1 LRASGRVGGAGTGP
15 VEEKLGIADDL
26 FGLLFVD
33 GEAAEFGAFEH
44 GFDLGG
50 ERLALS
56 SPRGDFIFEIVLGG
70 VAIGS
75 ALDGESGNGKSALR
89 EGAER
94 GVDLFVGLAETE
106 QGFGMGVQAGRQNFG
121 IEHFENDAAGVRID
135 GADAGHAAS
144 GYSSFIHNCVND
156 ALCFS
161 CDTGGV
167 LKPVHGTIQS
177 KAAYRIAPGYDTL
190 PPSQRTVRSTR
201 MKRILIIEDDRDIVE
216 LVRYNLANEGFQV
229 SGINDGASGLSTL
242 KKSPPDLLLLDL
254 MLPKLSGL
262 EICREVRKDESL
274 NRLPILM
281 LTARG
286 DEADRVV
293 GLEMGA
299 DDYVTKPFSPR
310 ELIARVKALLRRAE
324 PPADSPRTIELGK
337 LSIDPAS
344 YRVSCSGKTVPLSTL
359 EFRLLYYLASRPNRV
374 FTRDQLLDAV
384 WGTDRFVTPRSVDVY
399 VRRLR
404 EKIEPDPENPLHLKT
419 VRGAGYLFETR
430 AA

>member
-1 LRASGRVGGAGTGP
+1 MP
-15 VEEKLGIADDL
+15 
-26 FGLLFVD
+26 
-33 GEAAEFGAFEH
+33 
-44 GFDLGG
+44 
-50 ERLALS
+50 
-56 SPRGDFIFEIVLGG
+56 
-70 VAIGS
+70 
-75 ALDGESGNGKSALR
+75 
-89 EGAER
+89 
-94 GVDLFVGLAETE
+94 
-106 QGFGMGVQAGRQNFG
+106 
-121 IEHFENDAAGVRID
+121 
-135 GADAGHAAS
+135 
-144 GYSSFIHNCVND
+144 
-156 ALCFS
+156 
-161 CDTGGV
+161 
-167 LKPVHGTIQS
+167 
-177 KAAYRIAPGYDTL
+177 AYRNAKSYATLAP
-190 PPSQRTVRSTR
+190 SRQAVRPAPFPGDR
-201 MKRILIIEDDRDIVE
+201 KAVQMKKILIIEDDRDIVE

-229 SGINDGASGLSTL
+229 SSSHDGSTGLSTL

-262 EICREVRKDESL
+262 DICREVRKDEAL

-286 DEADRVV
+286 EEADRVV

-324 PPADSPRTIELGK
+324 PPADSPRTIEVGK
-337 LSIDPAS
+337 LAIDPAS
-344 YRVSCSGKTVPLSTL
+344 YRVSHSGKPVPLSTL

-404 EKIEPDPENPLHLKT
+404 EKIETDPENPIHLKT